1 MQFFLFQFR
10 RIAILLPCIELKQK
24 STLIF
29 FFFFPSEKLVSQ
41 LTFALLDKLS
51 SSLYFQTAVRRYAT
65 LFSFSLF
72 GVNAEFDIRL

>member
-29 FFFFPSEKLVSQ
+29 FFFPLGEACFTAHLCD
-41 LTFALLDKLS
+41 LLDKLS